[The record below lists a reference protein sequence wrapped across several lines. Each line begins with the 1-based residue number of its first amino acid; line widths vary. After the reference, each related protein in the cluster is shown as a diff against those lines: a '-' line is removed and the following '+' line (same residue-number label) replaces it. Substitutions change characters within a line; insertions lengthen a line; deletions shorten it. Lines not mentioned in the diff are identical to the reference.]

1 MRKPLKTIAF
11 LLFSAALLLL
21 AATPVFAVTAADFT
35 DRFDPYQPDNTA
47 YWGWEYIDYAA
58 KAGIIEGYEQPDG
71 TRIFLPA
78 RDVTKQEA
86 VTMIV
91 NTVSGAM
98 LGYPALDPS
107 SPTLSEKWAETLA
120 AAHIAEWAYPYV
132 AYAMECGFVTLEE
145 LNAFMEESDP
155 EVTGLPYVSVPAMR
169 EEVITWV
176 ARALWAR
183 FAKTE
188 DSVYALSYT
197 DTDDVSDV
205 AAPYLAL
212 LTRIGIIEGIIEE
225 DGTAH
230 FDPKRTLTRVEFAVI
245 CNKVF
250 ERPKH
255 ALAEMPFVTAD
266 GVVSDLTGDGTG
278 LVTFRFGDTKY
289 FYNKYGGATAFVDGV
304 PTDSLFDALAN
315 GREILFTWD
324 DANQIRVD
332 TAMVRGEGRI
342 VQIREADSFGYRL
355 LTIILADEAGTT
367 VKYYI
372 NPSADGVTVTGR
384 IATNQTISFL
394 ADGAS
399 LIELATH

>member
-1 MRKPLKTIAF
+1 MMHKPLKTIAF
-11 LLFSAALLLL
+11 LLILAALAAL
-21 AATPVFAVTAADFT
+21 AVTPVFAVSAADFT

-58 KAGIIEGYEQPDG
+58 NAGIIEGYEQPDG

-86 VTMIV
+86 MTMIV
-91 NTVSGAM
+91 NTVSKAM
-98 LGYPALDPS
+98 LGLPSFDPAS
-107 SPTLSEKWAETLA
+107 TERAERWAETLE

-132 AYAMECGFVTLEE
+132 AYGLDCGFVSAEE
-145 LNAFMEESDP
+145 VMLFMEESDP
-155 EVTGLPYVSVPAMR
+155 AETGLDYVSNPALR

-176 ARALWAR
+176 GRALWAR
-183 FAKTE
+183 YAKTE
-188 DSVYALSYT
+188 ASVFALSYT
-197 DTDDVSDV
+197 DADDVSV
-205 AAPYLAL
+205 IAAPYLAL

-225 DGTAH
+225 DGSAH

-255 ALAEMPFVTAD
+255 ALSEMAFLSSEGA
-266 GVVSDLTGDGTG
+266 VSDLTGDGTG
-278 LVTFRFGDTKY
+278 VVTFRLGNVKY
-289 FYNKYGGATAFVDGV
+289 YYYGGGTVLANGAVTG
-304 PTDSLFDALAN
+304 SLIDALED

-324 DANQIRVD
+324 EANQIRVD
-332 TAMVRGEGRI
+332 TRMVTGTGRI
-342 VQIREADSFGYRL
+342 VAIREADSFGYRL
-355 LTIILADEAGTT
+355 LSIELPDEAGTT

-384 IATNQTISFL
+384 LATNQTVSFL
-394 ADGAS
+394 ADGAE